1 MKQVNNMMN
10 VDLTKVIDSLSTRV
24 AELTRDNAVKD
35 AVIFTQQQEIEE
47 LKNSKN

>member
-1 MKQVNNMMN
+1 MMN

>member
-1 MKQVNNMMN
+1 MMN

-35 AVIFTQQQEIEE
+35 VVIFTQQQEIEE